1 MLQPLPFPSGL
12 SGPARLALAISLID
26 ARKQWNIFIHDDLL
40 EVTLWNLNQVNIV
53 NTSPPSS
60 TAHIHKLFTQEGYR
74 ESLEARRRWHE
85 MCDGEDESA
94 QKWKSD

>member
-1 MLQPLPFPSGL
+1 MDSAAQPCRMLRLWPCAWFYQPSEGTY
-12 SGPARLALAISLID
+12 
-26 ARKQWNIFIHDDLL
+26 DDLL

-60 TAHIHKLFTQEGYR
+60 TAHIHKLFTREGYR